1 MRITLIGHGKTG
13 QIVEKVAQEQ
23 GHDIVHIA
31 RAKNP
36 LGSRDS
42 QEEWFEKSDV
52 LIDFSVAHAILNN
65 VQRAVEAGLPIVVG
79 TTGWHKELQKVRELV
94 ESEKGACVYAS
105 NFSLGVQTLFYLTR
119 EAGKLLSRFGE
130 LHPYIVE
137 SHHKQKVDAPS
148 GTALSLQHILEESCN
163 VDVPVSSVRAGFFP
177 GTHLIGF
184 DSPFDTLTL
193 KHTARNREGFARGA
207 LLAAEWMRDRKGFY
221 SFEEILFGEEND

>member
-1 MRITLIGHGKTG
+1 MRITLVGHGKTG
-13 QIVEKVAQEQ
+13 RIVERVALEQ

-31 RAKNP
+31 RTKNP
-36 LGSRDS
+36 LGAPDS
-42 QEEWFEKSDV
+42 QEEWAEKSDV

-94 ESEKGACVYAS
+94 ESQKGTCVYAS
-105 NFSLGVQTLFYLTR
+105 NFSLGVQMLFYLTC

-130 LHPYIVE
+130 FHPYIVE

-148 GTALSLQHILEESCN
+148 GTALNLQHILEESCN
-163 VDVPVSSVRAGFFP
+163 VDAPVSSVRAGFFP

-193 KHTARNREGFARGA
+193 KHTARNREGFATGA

-221 SFEEILFGEEND
+221 SFEEILFGEESD